1 MQKRAWWD
9 VAVGVT
15 ALACAFLIWLDAAVI
30 PGAPKNTIA
39 SSSALA
45 AFVVAYAVFG
55 RWLIG
60 CDAPVAAHVY
70 LGLMTLIVALG
81 CAADPNLSVLQAMA
95 YPLIGCLAPGRIRT
109 MLAWD
114 VVLGIAMFAG
124 LALGPAGVSA
134 AAITASLSFVFAVA
148 IGLWIWR
155 IVDWGAER
163 AHLLVELQAAQNREA
178 AAASDAGAV
187 RERERLARDMHDT
200 VAQSLTGLVMLA
212 ERAERQALRIDASG
226 ALPETLRTMESA
238 ARETLR
244 EIRSL
249 VAESASQSVEDGL
262 NEAARRVAARFDRE
276 AGIAVDV
283 RFDEVE
289 LSREQQVVLLRC
301 LQEALANVRKHAS
314 ASKVE
319 ASLRAVDDVLM
330 LEVVD
335 DGVGVAQGRGDG
347 FGLSGMRD
355 RVRTFGGDVTLE
367 SAEPNGARLTVTVP
381 TRSTTAADVR
391 GEQVS

>member
-9 VAVGVT
+9 VAVGAT
-15 ALACAFLIWLDAAVI
+15 ALVCAFLIWLDAAVLQ
-30 PGAPKNTIA
+30 GMPKNTIA

-60 CDAPVAAHVY
+60 RDVPIAAQVY
-70 LGLMTLIVALG
+70 LGLMTVIVAFG
-81 CAADPNLSVLQAMA
+81 CAADPNLSVLQAIA
-95 YPLIGCLAPGRIRT
+95 YPLIGALAPGRIRS

-114 VVLGIAMFAG
+114 VVLGLGVFAG
-124 LALGPAGVSA
+124 LALGPAGVTA
-134 AAITASLSFVFAVA
+134 AAITASLSFLFAVA

-163 AHLLVELQAAQNREA
+163 ARLLSELQAAQSR
-178 AAASDAGAV
+178 AAASAQEAGAA

-212 ERAERQALRIDASG
+212 ERAERQASRIDASG
-226 ALPETLRTMESA
+226 ALPETLRTMEDA

-249 VAESASQSVEDGL
+249 VAESASQPVEDGL

-283 RFDEVE
+283 RFDDVE

-301 LQEALANVRKHAS
+301 FQEALANVRKHAM
-314 ASKVE
+314 ASSVE
-319 ASLRAVDDVLM
+319 ASLRAADDALVL
-330 LEVVD
+330 VVAD
-335 DGVGVAQGRGDG
+335 DGIGVADGIRDG

-355 RVRTFGGDVTLE
+355 RLRTFGGNVTLE
-367 SAEPNGARLTVTVP
+367 SAAPAGARLTVTVP
-381 TRSTTAADVR
+381 MHSSAVADVR
-391 GEQVS
+391 GEHVS